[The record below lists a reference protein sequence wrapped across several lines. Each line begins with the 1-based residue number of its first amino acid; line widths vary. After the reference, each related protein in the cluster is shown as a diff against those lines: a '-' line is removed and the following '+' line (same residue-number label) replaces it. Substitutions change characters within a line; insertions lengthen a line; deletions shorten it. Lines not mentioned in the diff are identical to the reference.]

1 MPMDLEVP
9 HSTPQCAPDD
19 PTKSHRDAPAGER
32 VRMQG
37 MDAHRRPWRVL
48 CLESDEG
55 GGGAALILAVGARQ
69 GRGGASGGMIGKR
82 VLGEGRD

>member
-1 MPMDLEVP
+1 
-9 HSTPQCAPDD
+9 
-19 PTKSHRDAPAGER
+19 
-32 VRMQG
+32 

>member
-1 MPMDLEVP
+1 
-9 HSTPQCAPDD
+9 
-19 PTKSHRDAPAGER
+19 
-32 VRMQG
+32 

-69 GRGGASGGMIGKR
+69 RRGGASGGRIGKR